1 MKSSSKRIIDTY
13 ELDTEEQRDKM
24 EQRKRDG
31 QKRRRK
37 IEGGRREIERMQ
49 YLADWIDS
57 VREKKLQFKRKYKLR
72 MTAMLTRTLR
82 SMEYEYRVQEIS
94 GIHRQPLKC
103 VENVGIV
110 HNRNLYN
117 AAERRD
123 IEYQQLISKRNNVW
137 QGSLCED
144 LSSLDDFLQQLG
156 QQVTS
161 MESMEE
167 KSEYFFQS

>member
-1 MKSSSKRIIDTY
+1 MG
-13 ELDTEEQRDKM
+13 
-24 EQRKRDG
+24 QRKRDD
-31 QKRRRK
+31 QEHRRK
-37 IEGGRREIERMQ
+37 KREIERM
-49 YLADWIDS
+49 YLSDWIDS
-57 VREKKLQFKRKYKLR
+57 VREKKLEFKRKYKLR
-72 MTAMLTRTLR
+72 MTAVLTRTLR

-94 GIHRQPLKC
+94 GVHRQPLKC

-123 IEYQQLISKRNNVW
+123 IEYQQLISKRNNAW
-137 QGSLCED
+137 QDSLCED